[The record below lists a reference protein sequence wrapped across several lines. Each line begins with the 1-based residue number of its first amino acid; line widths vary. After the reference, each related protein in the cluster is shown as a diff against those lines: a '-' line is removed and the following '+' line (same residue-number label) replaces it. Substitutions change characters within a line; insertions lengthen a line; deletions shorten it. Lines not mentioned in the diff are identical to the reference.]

1 MLPATRLR
9 LRLTAWYAGTFSLI
23 VAVLGFALYTEI
35 THRLAAPLAPPL
47 PAAAPA
53 LERAAQIRDNE
64 APERAEHGG
73 TPVADAVSELV
84 IPGRMLYLFDSSAH
98 PVVPDSASADVRA
111 SAARALSN
119 GVDDKHFKIHH
130 DAPNER
136 KFEVHAER
144 FRLTSGRQYV
154 AAVVADRVELE
165 DKYAT
170 LIYEMI
176 GAATGAIF
184 LVAVGGWFLAGKAIE
199 PIERSLAYMRRFVA
213 EAAHELRTPVAVLR
227 SRADVA
233 LQREREP
240 AAYVGV
246 LTAMGLEAERMGRIV
261 NDLLTLARADAGER
275 AVARQSLYL
284 DDVAMDAVGGAQV
297 LAERRGVELDVR
309 QFEEAPV
316 VADPG
321 LVRQLL
327 VIILDNAVKFTQ
339 PGGRV
344 SLSVRSVDGRS
355 TVTITDTGVGI
366 PPGELPRIYDR
377 FYRGDDAR
385 RRSDGAGLGLSIAKW
400 IADTHGAVMTVVSEL
415 GRGTEVTVSFPP
427 V

>member
-1 MLPATRLR
+1 MQPATRLR

-23 VAVLGFALYTEI
+23 LVVLGFSLYSVI
-35 THRLAAPLAPPL
+35 ARRLTADLDTSLRAAT
-47 PAAAPA
+47 AAV
-53 LERAAQIRDNE
+53 EHAAQIRDNE
-64 APERAEHGG
+64 APERSEPDG
-73 TPVADAVSELV
+73 TEVADAVQELV
-84 IPGRMLYLFDSSAH
+84 IPGRMIYLFDSAGH
-98 PVVPDSASADVRA
+98 VIVPDTASETVRA
-111 SAARALSN
+111 SALRAAAAGTDN
-119 GVDDKHFKIHH
+119 KHFKIHH
-130 DAPNER
+130 DEPDER

-144 FRLTSGRQYV
+144 FRLASGRSYV
-154 AAVVADRVELE
+154 AAVVADRIELE
-165 DKYAT
+165 DKYAS
-170 LIYEMI
+170 LIYALI
-176 GAATGAIF
+176 GAASGAIL
-184 LVAVGGWFLAGKAIE
+184 LVAIGGWLLAGKAIE

-233 LQREREP
+233 LQRERDP
-240 AAYVGV
+240 AQYVDA
-246 LTAMGLEAERMGRIV
+246 LTAVGLEAERMGRIV

-275 AVARQSLYL
+275 AVVRQSLFL
-284 DDVAMDAVGGAQV
+284 DDVAIDAVSGVRV

-309 QFEEAPV
+309 EFEEAPV

-321 LVRQLL
+321 LLRQLL
-327 VIILDNAVKFTQ
+327 VIVLDNAVKFTQ

-344 SLSVRSVDGRS
+344 SLSVRSAGGQASV
-355 TVTITDTGVGI
+355 TVEDTGVGI

-400 IADTHGAVMTVVSEL
+400 IADTHGAVITVASEPA
-415 GRGTEVTVSFPP
+415 RGTQVTVSFPP

>member
-1 MLPATRLR
+1 
-9 LRLTAWYAGTFSLI
+9 
-23 VAVLGFALYTEI
+23 
-35 THRLAAPLAPPL
+35 
-47 PAAAPA
+47 
-53 LERAAQIRDNE
+53 
-64 APERAEHGG
+64 
-73 TPVADAVSELV
+73 VADAVSELV
-84 IPGRMLYLFDSSAH
+84 IPGRMLYLFDSAAR
-98 PVVPDSASADVRA
+98 PIVPDTASADVRA
-111 SAARALSN
+111 SVVRALNN
-119 GVDDKHFKIHH
+119 GADDKHFKIHH
-130 DAPNER
+130 DEPNER

-144 FRLTSGRQYV
+144 FRVTSGRPYV
-154 AAVVADRVELE
+154 AAVVADRIELE

-240 AAYVGV
+240 AAYVDV

-275 AVARQSLYL
+275 AVARESLYL
-284 DDVAMDAVGGAQV
+284 DDVAMDAVGGARV

-316 VADPG
+316 VADPA

-344 SLSVRSVDGRS
+344 SLSVRPVDGRS